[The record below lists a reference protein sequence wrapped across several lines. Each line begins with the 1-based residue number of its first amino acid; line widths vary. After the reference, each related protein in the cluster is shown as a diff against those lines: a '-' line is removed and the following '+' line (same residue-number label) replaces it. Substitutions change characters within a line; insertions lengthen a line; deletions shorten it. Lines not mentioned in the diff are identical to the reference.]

1 MVTQVEERRQW
12 VRMKCRARS
21 GRSADMNV
29 LDISAGGAM
38 VEYHGWSAQVGERV
52 LATLPGLEPQPATL
66 VWTEDQKAGIAFE
79 TPLHETVLERYMG
92 MVKG

>member
-1 MVTQVEERRQW
+1 MGTQYDERRQW

-38 VEYHGWSAQVGERV
+38 VEYHGWSAQPGERV
-52 LATLPGLEPQPATL
+52 LASLPGLEPQGATL
-66 VWTEDQKAGIAFE
+66 VWIEDNRAGIAFE
-79 TPLHETVLERYMG
+79 VPLHETVLDRYLA
-92 MVKG
+92 MVRG

>member
-1 MVTQVEERRQW
+1 MVTQADDRRQW

-38 VEYHGWSAQVGERV
+38 VEYHGWSAQPGERV
-52 LATLPGLEPQPATL
+52 LASLPGLEPQGATL
-66 VWTEDQKAGIAFE
+66 VWIEDNRAGIAFE
-79 TPLHETVLERYMG
+79 VPLHETVLDRYLAMMPG
-92 MVKG
+92 